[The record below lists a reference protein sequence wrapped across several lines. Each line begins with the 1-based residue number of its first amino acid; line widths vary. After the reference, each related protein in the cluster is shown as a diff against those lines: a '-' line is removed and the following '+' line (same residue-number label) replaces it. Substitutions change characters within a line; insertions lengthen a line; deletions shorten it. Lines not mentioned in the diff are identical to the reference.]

1 MKLKRY
7 FIIIFLA
14 SFSLFLF
21 NASKTIAQQYPE
33 KKFIWQRIKF
43 EDSTWYGRTIEMK
56 AVKTSNN
63 LLIIGGQTLYSW
75 NKRPISISSDYGE
88 TWKRYNYNHPVDFI
102 VDSKNRLV
110 IYGDYDS
117 LSQLL
122 HIVDLNSFEEQT
134 LQVQTTFPIKQLIE
148 ISENNYIAKA
158 INYIDTYLYLINLK
172 EQSTTQI
179 LPRDDT
185 TGVYAKLKY
194 VENLFKGSQPNR
206 ICVVDGYYPGG
217 LYYTDDLF
225 NTVHQFLT
233 DSNVTGQSTIWEI
246 KYDDGVWLWGG
257 YTWEGYNVTSV
268 NLWRIKDESGQK
280 DLILQD
286 LYPPVNYITPYTMY
300 AASNAN
306 YVFVLNGANHIIYNN
321 EQDSLF
327 YSDDYGD
334 TFYSV
339 PLPPI
344 AHLKYAI
351 TPSVTYDGHPIVILS
366 YGDTSE
372 VHFESELYI
381 GYQDTT
387 SVNNPKENSNITILP
402 NPARDYLIVNMP
414 YNNDPS
420 EHWQYNIINFLG
432 QNVQSGYLKNN
443 RISIAELPTGLY
455 FIILK
460 LPYSINSNRSLP
472 LKFIKE

>member
-122 HIVDLNSFEEQT
+122 HIVDLNSFEQQT
-134 LQVQTTFPIKQLIE
+134 IALKTSFLITQLIE
-148 ISENNYIAKA
+148 LSEDNFVAKA
-158 INYIDTYLYLINLK
+158 SDYPTSYIYSINTK

-194 VENLFKGSQPNR
+194 VENLFKGSQPN
-206 ICVVDGYYPGG
+206 
-217 LYYTDDLF
+217 
-225 NTVHQFLT
+225 
-233 DSNVTGQSTIWEI
+233 SIWL
-246 KYDDGVWLWGG
+246 G
-257 YTWEGYNVTSV
+257 
-268 NLWRIKDESGQK
+268 
-280 DLILQD
+280 
-286 LYPPVNYITPYTMY
+286 
-300 AASNAN
+300 
-306 YVFVLNGANHIIYNN
+306 
-321 EQDSLF
+321 SL
-327 YSDDYGD
+327 
-334 TFYSV
+334 
-339 PLPPI
+339 
-344 AHLKYAI
+344 K
-351 TPSVTYDGHPIVILS
+351 
-366 YGDTSE
+366 
-372 VHFESELYI
+372 
-381 GYQDTT
+381 
-387 SVNNPKENSNITILP
+387 
-402 NPARDYLIVNMP
+402 
-414 YNNDPS
+414 
-420 EHWQYNIINFLG
+420 
-432 QNVQSGYLKNN
+432 
-443 RISIAELPTGLY
+443 
-455 FIILK
+455 
-460 LPYSINSNRSLP
+460 
-472 LKFIKE
+472 